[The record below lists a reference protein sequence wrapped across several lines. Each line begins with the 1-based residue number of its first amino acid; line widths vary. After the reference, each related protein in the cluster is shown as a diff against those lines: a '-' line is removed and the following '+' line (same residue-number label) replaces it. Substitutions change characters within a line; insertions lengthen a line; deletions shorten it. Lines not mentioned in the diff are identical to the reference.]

1 MTLSFGKIEFDRDST
16 RIRDTEIKISFD
28 RILINIS
35 CIATTVTKGEGIL
48 KTAYI
53 NIDMV
58 VRTKM

>member
-16 RIRDTEIKISFD
+16 KIRDTEIKISFN

-35 CIATTVTKGEGIL
+35 CTATTVTTGEGFL